1 MLRRMSLLLVFLA
14 VLSACSSGGD
24 SDNANDTSGSTT
36 PPTTGAPAAGYPLDD
51 TLRLDQAQ
59 VLGSH
64 NSYHGRPYKAVLDEL
79 AKLDKATALGLDYEH
94 APLPEQF
101 DLGVR
106 QIELDVYADPDGGK
120 YADLGLAK
128 QLDVKVPENPGWK
141 EPGFKVIHQAGIDN
155 NSTCVTFVECLQLL
169 KTWSDAHPGHVAMQ
183 VQIEMKDTSVPE
195 QAFADLEAEIESVF
209 DADEIITPDIV
220 RGNAKTLGE
229 AVKANGWPTLGA
241 TRGKVYFTL
250 DNEGLRDQYTDGH
263 PSLEGR
269 LLFTPSSPGQDD
281 AAFAKLNDP
290 FETEKIKAAL
300 AANMIVRT
308 RADADTLQARANDTR
323 SATAALSSGAQI
335 VSTDY
340 EQPDPKIGNGY
351 TVKIPGGTPA
361 RCAPG
366 HSPANCKPTDIENP
380 EYLTTR

>member
-1 MLRRMSLLLVFLA
+1 MLRRMSLLIALFA
-14 VLSACSSGGD
+14 VLAACSS
-24 SDNANDTSGSTT
+24 SGSNGKASDGTT
-36 PPTTGAPAAGYPLDD
+36 PPTSAAPTNGYPLDD

-101 DLGVR
+101 DMGVR
-106 QIELDVYADPDGGK
+106 QIELDVYADPAGGK
-120 YADLGLAK
+120 YADLGLAT
-128 QLDVKVPENPGWK
+128 QLKVKVPENPGWK
-141 EPGFKVIHQAGIDN
+141 RPGFKVIHQAGIDN
-155 NSTCVTFVECLQLL
+155 NSTCVTFVECLQHV
-169 KTWSDAHPGHVAMQ
+169 KTWSGAHPGHVAMQ
-183 VQIEMKDTSVPE
+183 IQVEMKDLPE
-195 QAFADLEAEIESVF
+195 NIDEKTFTDLEAEIESVF
-209 DADEIITPDIV
+209 DADEIITPDVV
-220 RGNAKTLGE
+220 RGDAKTLGE
-229 AVKANGWPTLGA
+229 AVKTNGWPTLGA

-250 DNEGLRDQYTDGH
+250 DNEGLREQYLDGH

-269 LLFTPSSPGQDD
+269 ILFAPSSPGEDD

-308 RADADTLQARANDTR
+308 RADADTLQARANDVR
-323 SATAALSSGAQI
+323 SRTAALSSGAQI

-340 EQPDPKIGNGY
+340 EQPDATIGNGY

-361 RCAPG
+361 RCSPG

-380 EYLTTR
+380 DFLTTR

>member
-1 MLRRMSLLLVFLA
+1 MLRRMSLVVVLLA
-14 VLSACSSGGD
+14 VLAACSSEGSNGEA
-24 SDNANDTSGSTT
+24 SDGIT
-36 PPTTGAPAAGYPLDD
+36 PPTTAAPTEGYPLDD
-51 TLRLDQAQ
+51 TLRLDHAQ

-64 NSYHGRPYKAVLDEL
+64 NSYHGRPYQAVLDEL

-106 QIELDVYADPDGGK
+106 QIELDVYADPAGGK
-120 YADLGLAK
+120 YADLGLAA
-128 QLDVKVPENPGWK
+128 QLNVKVPANPGWK

-155 NSTCVTFVECLQLL
+155 NSTCITLVECLQHV

-183 VQIEMKDTSVPE
+183 VQIEMKDQNENIDERT
-195 QAFADLEAEIESVF
+195 FTDLEAEIESVF
-209 DADEIITPDIV
+209 DTEEIITPDIV
-220 RGNAKTLGE
+220 RGDAQTLGE
-229 AVKANGWPTLGA
+229 AVRTNGWPTLGA

-250 DNEGLRDQYTDGH
+250 DNEGLREQYLDGH

-269 LLFTPSSPGQDD
+269 LLFSPSSPGEDD

-290 FETEKIKAAL
+290 FETDKINAAL

-323 SATAALSSGAQI
+323 SRTAALKSGAQI

-340 EQPDPKIGNGY
+340 EQPDPTIGTGY
-351 TVKIPGGTPA
+351 TVTIPGGTPA
-361 RCAPG
+361 RCSPG
-366 HSPANCKPTDIENP
+366 HAPAKCRPTDIENP
-380 EYLTTR
+380 DFLTTR

>member
-195 QAFADLEAEIESVF
+195 KAFTDLEAEIESVF

-290 FETEKIKAAL
+290 SETEKIKAAL

-351 TVKIPGGTPA
+351 TVKIPGGTPG

-380 EYLTTR
+380 DYLTTR

>member
-1 MLRRMSLLLVFLA
+1 MLRRMSFVVIFVA
-14 VLSACSSGGD
+14 VAAACSSGG
-24 SDNANDTSGSTT
+24 SDGKASNETT
-36 PPTTGAPAAGYPLDD
+36 PTSAAPTEGYPLDD

-79 AKLDKATALGLDYEH
+79 AKLDRATALGLDYEH
-94 APLPEQF
+94 APLPQQF

-106 QIELDVYADPDGGK
+106 QIELDVYADPAGGK
-120 YADLGLAK
+120 YADLGLAT
-128 QLDVKVPENPGWK
+128 QLGVKVPENPGWK
-141 EPGFKVIHQAGIDN
+141 VPGFKVIHQAGIDN
-155 NSTCVTFVECLQLL
+155 NSTCVTFVECLQHV

-183 VQIEMKDTSVPE
+183 VQVEMKDLNENINEKT
-195 QAFADLEAEIESVF
+195 FTDLEAEIESVF
-209 DADEIITPDIV
+209 EADEIITPDVV
-220 RGNAKTLGE
+220 RGDATTLGE
-229 AVKANGWPTLGA
+229 AVKTNGWPTLGA

-250 DNEGLRDQYTDGH
+250 DNEGLRDQYLEGH
-263 PSLEGR
+263 PSLRGR
-269 LLFTPSSPGQDD
+269 VLFTPSSPGEAD

-323 SATAALSSGAQI
+323 SRTAALSSGAQI

-340 EQPDPKIGNGY
+340 EQPDAVIGNGY
-351 TVKIPGGTPA
+351 VVKIPGGTPA

-366 HSPANCKPTDIENP
+366 HSPADCKPTDIENP
-380 EYLTTR
+380 DYLTTR

>member
-1 MLRRMSLLLVFLA
+1 MLRRMSLLVAFLA
-14 VLSACSSGGD
+14 VVSACS
-24 SDNANDTSGSTT
+24 NSGSDDASNAGGGTT
-36 PPTTGAPAAGYPLDD
+36 APTTSAPTAGYPLDD

-128 QLDVKVPENPGWK
+128 QLGVKVPENPDWN

-155 NSTCVTFVECLQLL
+155 NSTCVTFVECLQLV

-183 VQIEMKDTSVPE
+183 VQIEMKDPSVPE
-195 QAFADLEAEIESVF
+195 KSFTDLEAEIESVF

-220 RGNAKTLGE
+220 RGDAKTLGE
-229 AVKANGWPTLGA
+229 AVETKGWPTLGA

-250 DNEGLRDQYTDGH
+250 DNEGLRDAYLEGH

-269 LLFTPSSPGQDD
+269 LLFTPSSPGEPD

-351 TVKIPGGTPA
+351 TVKIPGGTPG

-380 EYLTTR
+380 DYLTTR

>member
-1 MLRRMSLLLVFLA
+1 MLRRMSLLVIVLA
-14 VLSACSSGGD
+14 VLSACSSGSDDAGD
-24 SDNANDTSGSTT
+24 AGSGTT
-36 PPTTGAPAAGYPLDD
+36 PPTSAATATGYPLDD

-106 QIELDVYADPDGGK
+106 QIELDVYADPAGGK
-120 YADLGLAK
+120 YADLGLAT
-128 QLDVKVPENPGWK
+128 QLGVKVPENPEWK
-141 EPGFKVIHQAGIDN
+141 DPGFKVIHQAGIDN
-155 NSTCVTFVECLQLL
+155 NSTCVTFVACLKQL

-183 VQIEMKDTSVPE
+183 VQVEMKDPNENIDKAT
-195 QAFADLEAEIESVF
+195 FATLQLEIEGVF

-220 RGNAKTLGE
+220 RGDAKTLGA
-229 AVKANGWPTLGA
+229 AVKAHGWPTLGA

-250 DNEGLRDQYTDGH
+250 DNEGLRDKYIAGN
-263 PSLEGR
+263 PSLKGR
-269 LLFTPSSPGQDD
+269 VLFTPSSPGEPD

-290 FETEKIKAAL
+290 FDTEKIKAAL

-308 RADADTLQARANDTR
+308 RADADTLQARANDMR
-323 SATAALSSGAQI
+323 AATAALSSGAQI

-340 EQPDPKIGNGY
+340 EQPDPTIGNGY

-366 HSPANCKPTDIENP
+366 YSPANCKPTDIENP
-380 EYLTTR
+380 DYLTTR